1 MADGQKTEIIAT
13 LSTRY
18 DGKGAADAKQDLED
32 LAAAQQE
39 ANKPAASGAQTAA
52 PAQESLPAATGRDQE
67 IQKSELLKKAMQ
79 LETLTRR
86 ELRAEI
92 VRLTSALKS
101 AAAAGNTEQYA
112 RLKRELEGAKQAM
125 ERLNT
130 ASKTA
135 DH

>member
-1 MADGQKTEIIAT
+1 MPDEEVKIDIKAK
-13 LSTRY
+13 Y
-18 DGKGAADAKQDLED
+18 DPSGVNKAKQDLED

-52 PAQESLPAATGRDQE
+52 PTQESLPAATGRDQE

-101 AAAAGNTEQYA
+101 SAAAGNTEQYA